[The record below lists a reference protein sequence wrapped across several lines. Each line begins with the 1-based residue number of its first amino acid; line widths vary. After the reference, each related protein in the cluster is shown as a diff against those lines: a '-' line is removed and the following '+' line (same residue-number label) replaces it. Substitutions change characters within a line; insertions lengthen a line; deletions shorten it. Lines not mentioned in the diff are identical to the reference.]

1 VGFTLDEV
9 KAPTQVMAATG
20 DESVPRGHTEWLVG
34 KIPDAEPVWS
44 PGGHIADHSAA
55 EDRLIGWL
63 ADR

>member
-1 VGFTLDEV
+1 
-9 KAPTQVMAATG
+9 MAATG